1 MYFPRQSQFNYMK
14 LKAVLCCIWLP
25 MLLLAQNT
33 RVDTLRSLILDGGK
47 SNYVM
52 IFAHRGDWRNTPA
65 ENSLLA
71 FQRCIDEGIDGIE
84 IDLQMTRDGVLVVMH
99 DETLD
104 RTTTGKGKVCDYT
117 LEEVKK
123 LNLLSP
129 IGVVTR
135 QKVPTFEEVLELA
148 KGRILIQV
156 DKWTKVKD
164 LVIRIAREH
173 GCLPQIVLRSSF
185 SSAQFEERF
194 GVLPPE
200 VIYIP
205 VLVCKGIGD
214 SERLSDFME
223 HFKTPIA
230 SFSFENDQFE
240 ILNEIQKLKSK
251 GYRIWLNS
259 LWAKFNGGHD
269 DELATTDLQ
278 DSYKWLLD
286 TGADIIF
293 SDFPMQLNNYLQS
306 INKRT
311 IK

>member
-1 MYFPRQSQFNYMK
+1 MR
-14 LKAVLCCIWLP
+14 LKAVLFFACMP
-25 MLLLAQNT
+25 MLLWAQSS

-52 IFAHRGDWRNTPA
+52 IFAHRGDWRNAPA

-71 FQRCIDEGIDGIE
+71 YQRCIDEGIDGIE

-117 LEEVKK
+117 LEELKN
-123 LNLLSP
+123 LYLLSP

-135 QKVPTFEEVLELA
+135 QRIPTFEEVLKLA

-156 DKWTKVKD
+156 DKWTKYKD
-164 LVIRIAREH
+164 LVINKAREH
-173 GCLPQIVLRSSF
+173 GCLSQIVLRSSF
-185 SSAQFEERF
+185 SRAQFKERV
-194 GVLPPE
+194 GALPPE
-200 VIYIP
+200 IIYIP
-205 VLVCKGIGD
+205 VLVCKGQRD
-214 SERLSDFME
+214 REKLSDFME
-223 HFKTPIA
+223 YFKTPIA
-230 SFSFENDQFE
+230 SFSFENDQLE
-240 ILNEIQKLKSK
+240 ILKEIPKLKAR

-269 DELATTDLQ
+269 DELAATDLQ
-278 DSYKWLLD
+278 NSYKWLLD

-293 SDFPMQLNNYLQS
+293 SDHPMQLNNYLKS

-311 IK
+311 IKQ